1 MLGLPSVCL
10 EYTYDE
16 NEDIMNEIDKVDN
29 MKDDDLDEILDGSPD
44 FRSSP
49 EKRTYRKRRRPPVP
63 TPRDGTGT
71 GSAPKPSAG
80 TIGHQSK
87 LPKDLDWNDILNEK
101 RLGRLD
107 ALEER
112 QQWVPK
118 RNRSHFNY
126 RNPF

>member
-1 MLGLPSVCL
+1 MNIKRNQSSFS
-10 EYTYDE
+10 
-16 NEDIMNEIDKVDN
+16 IKNEIIFN
-29 MKDDDLDEILDGSPD
+29 FNFRNIFLSFSRWNLSGWLEIKTAWLT
-44 FRSSP
+44 
-49 EKRTYRKRRRPPVP
+49 EAQKRRSPPVF
-63 TPRDGTGT
+63 TPHDGTGT

-126 RNPF
+126 RNLF